1 MTAPVIT
8 FWTGS
13 STTGDSAPNGAF
25 NMAALGQMATVFDYG
40 TIDTGSSGSNTW
52 FWIWNNIAAASD
64 IADAILSSSGQVP
77 GNASQLGLG
86 HHESGS
92 AGHNSESSY
101 TWSLQSGSL
110 TGSVWVRSNY
120 YLIGITGS
128 LYSSGALASNWC
140 YIYSG
145 SSGTR
150 LSTNGLVLSGSTT
163 MGVSGSLGSG
173 SAWMIGSY
181 IYVLNG
187 TSRGTKTGSFC
198 VRYKYT

>member
-25 NMAALGQMATVFDYG
+25 NLAAFGQMSTVFDYG

-52 FWIWNNIAAASD
+52 FWIFNNSAGASD
-64 IADAILSSSGQVP
+64 IADATLSSSGQVP
-77 GNASQLGLG
+77 GSTAQLGLG

-120 YLIGITGS
+120 YFTGIKGTAAS
-128 LYSSGALASNWC
+128 YASGAWTSNWN

-145 SSGTR
+145 SNGTR
-150 LSTNGLVLSGSTT
+150 LTNNGLVLSGSTS
-163 MGVSGSLGSG
+163 MGGTSG

-187 TSRGTKTGSFC
+187 TSQGTKTGSFC
-198 VRYKYT
+198 IRYKYV

>member
-1 MTAPVIT
+1 MAAPVIT

-13 STTGDSAPNGAF
+13 ATTGDSAPNGAF
-25 NMAALGQMATVFDYG
+25 NMTAVGAMATVFDYG

-52 FWIWNNIAAASD
+52 FWIWNNAAASAS
-64 IADAILSSSGQVP
+64 IADAILSSSAQVP
-77 GNASQLGLG
+77 GDTSQLGLG

-101 TWSLQSGSL
+101 DWSLQSGSL

-120 YLIGITGS
+120 YQIGIKGTTHV
-128 LYSSGALASNWC
+128 SGALTSNWN

-145 SSGTR
+145 SNGTR
-150 LSTNGLVLSGSTT
+150 LTTNGLVLSGSTSQGGT
-163 MGVSGSLGSG
+163 SGSG
-173 SAWMIGSY
+173 WMIGSY

-187 TSRGTKTGSFC
+187 TTQGTKTGSFC
-198 VRYKYT
+198 LRYKYT